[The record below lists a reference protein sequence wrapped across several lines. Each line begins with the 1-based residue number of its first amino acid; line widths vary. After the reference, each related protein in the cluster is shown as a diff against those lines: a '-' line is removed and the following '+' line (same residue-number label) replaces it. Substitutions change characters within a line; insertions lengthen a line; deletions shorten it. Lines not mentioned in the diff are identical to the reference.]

1 MPISQGDLDAYDWS
15 WWEAYGADLTAQLI
29 EAYSIAYGTI
39 AGADMTAA
47 HALAVR
53 YAEAHAATL
62 LSGVSDSVQAEIRRL
77 VADTLEQG
85 DSLQTLQRQI
95 RQSYAYSADHAA
107 TIARTE
113 TATSLGQGAHQAAR
127 DAGKSE
133 KRWYA
138 QLQETTCDECE
149 ANEGAGWIDIDDDF
163 PSGDSTIPVH
173 PNCLPGWQV
182 VTALDVRAAV
192 RRRYDGDLVIIDTA
206 AGKHLAVTPN
216 HPVLTPY
223 GWAAVQFLQPGTNVI
238 ASRGGQGVALS
249 VDRYQQHVPAA
260 IEDVADTLAVSGR
273 TRRREV
279 PTAAE
284 DFHGDGTDGEV
295 AIVDTYRPLRRH
307 LVTPRSER
315 LCQRHF
321 VRRYVGWYT
330 FTRSTPAEQSLYA
343 VARPAGGSVGSR
355 RLIHAFGSGHPG
367 RAQQAGAAR
376 PTQGYAVLA
385 QDTADGSAPY
395 VVPTR
400 DSLERLAGGVAIDQV
415 VQIRRQPFRGHV
427 YNLQTA
433 SATYLADGIVTHN
446 CECSVSYRGDWV
458 DAQVRVPVRAAPA
471 RGRVEIRCE
480 RCRKKL
486 DELPADQATKQ
497 PRWCRGCRRQM
508 PVVLVSVVG

>member
-15 WWEAYGADLTAQLI
+15 WWESYGADLTAQLI

-173 PNCLPGWQV
+173 PNCM
-182 VTALDVRAAV
+182 
-192 RRRYDGDLVIIDTA
+192 
-206 AGKHLAVTPN
+206 
-216 HPVLTPY
+216 
-223 GWAAVQFLQPGTNVI
+223 
-238 ASRGGQGVALS
+238 
-249 VDRYQQHVPAA
+249 
-260 IEDVADTLAVSGR
+260 
-273 TRRREV
+273 
-279 PTAAE
+279 
-284 DFHGDGTDGEV
+284 
-295 AIVDTYRPLRRH
+295 
-307 LVTPRSER
+307 
-315 LCQRHF
+315 
-321 VRRYVGWYT
+321 
-330 FTRSTPAEQSLYA
+330 
-343 VARPAGGSVGSR
+343 
-355 RLIHAFGSGHPG
+355 
-367 RAQQAGAAR
+367 
-376 PTQGYAVLA
+376 
-385 QDTADGSAPY
+385 
-395 VVPTR
+395 
-400 DSLERLAGGVAIDQV
+400 
-415 VQIRRQPFRGHV
+415 
-427 YNLQTA
+427 
-433 SATYLADGIVTHN
+433 
-446 CECSVSYRGDWV
+446 CSVSYRGDWV
-458 DAQVRVPVRAAPA
+458 DASTHVPVRAAPA
-471 RGRVEIRCE
+471 RGRVEIRCSH
-480 RCRKKL
+480 CRKKL
-486 DELPADQATKQ
+486 DEAPAREATKQ

-508 PVVLVSVVG
+508 PVVHVQVLG

>member
-1 MPISQGDLDAYDWS
+1 MPISQGELDAYDWS

-95 RQSYAYSADHAA
+95 RQSYAYSRDHAA

-138 QLQETTCDECE
+138 QLQETTCEECSDNE
-149 ANEGAGWIDIDDDF
+149 AAGWIDIDDDF

-192 RRRYDGDLVIIDTA
+192 RRRYDGDIVIIDTA
-206 AGKHLAVTPN
+206 AGKHVAVTPN

-223 GWAAVQFLQPGTNVI
+223 GWVAAQSLQLGANVI
-238 ASRGGQGVALS
+238 ASRGGRGVALS

-273 TRRREV
+273 TRRRKV

-321 VRRYVGWYT
+321 VGRYVA
-330 FTRSTPAEQSLYA
+330 RSAL
-343 VARPAGGSVGSR
+343 VGSR
-355 RLIHAFGSGHPG
+355 SAQQLPLGSASTSRGIVGRGRLSLAFTSGHPG
-367 RAQQAGAAR
+367 RTQQAGIAR
-376 PTQGYAVLA
+376 PTQDYAVLA
-385 QDTADGSAPY
+385 QDTADWSASY

-400 DSLERLAGGVAIDQV
+400 ESLERLAGGVAIDQV

-458 DAQVRVPVRAAPA
+458 DAAPRTPVRAAPA
-471 RGRVEIRCE
+471 RGHVEIRCAT
-480 RCRKKL
+480 CRKKL
-486 DELPADQATKQ
+486 DEAPAAQATKQ
-497 PRWCRGCRRQM
+497 PRWCRGCRRQV
-508 PVVLVSVVG
+508 PVVWVQVLG